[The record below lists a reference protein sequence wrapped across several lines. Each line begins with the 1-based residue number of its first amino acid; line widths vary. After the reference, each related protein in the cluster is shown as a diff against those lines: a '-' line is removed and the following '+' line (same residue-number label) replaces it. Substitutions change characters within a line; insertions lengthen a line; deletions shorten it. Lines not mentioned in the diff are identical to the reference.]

1 MLALVNELFAN
12 APVLAWAMVSVFAV
26 VLIVSIRKQ
35 VSWWWMNTW
44 MGLPVIGKIARY
56 SMDTSRARR
65 YEGWLRSELILC
77 MDYKRFM
84 RDISEHDYNEKVEY
98 LVLAGDNGRRP
109 MPSWIWPVVTAML
122 LVQAIGFSDVLVG
135 FSIPGI
141 HEHFQPKQ
149 AYVIALLISG
159 LLVFLAHSAG
169 HELYR
174 NSSINQ
180 ARREWEE
187 SGRKYDLRSGAV
199 ALSKP
204 QNIDA
209 DYPEYTRRINR
220 IGSSNASYK
229 VSISAVIVVAIVA
242 IGSTYVHGQALQKVL
257 TKQMSSQI
265 QKTETPV
272 AAIDDLGLSADV
284 RQSVSKASDRP
295 AHINTADDI
304 ASSNR
309 HDGWGNFIVMAFIF
323 AALQALCVYFGFR
336 WGFAGQNSAQAFRV
350 TGSGKF
356 ASYEALLNYNSNIC
370 EAAQI
375 KLEALQQRLMEQ
387 LSKQGAANVS
397 LSSNTFLGFIKEQHE
412 VQSRERERQRARA
425 RARIEEEAN
434 AAKAALVSKSVPA
447 TVHAKDLDAET
458 KTELAPPN
466 EPEVTPEYKPIPE
479 PLPKDTAPKMKQPPR
494 VLEMALHQVNSLKS
508 MENKMAFIKTLPAAL
523 QSEVLA
529 ALNLPNESQ
538 PQ

>member
-56 SMDTSRARR
+56 SRDTSRARR

-109 MPSWIWPVVTAML
+109 MPSWMWPVVTAML
-122 LVQAIGFSDVLVG
+122 LAQAIGFSDVLVG

-149 AYVIALLISG
+149 AYVIALLVSG

-187 SGRKYDLRSGAV
+187 SGRKYDLRSGTV

-209 DYPEYTRRINR
+209 GYPEYTRRINR

-242 IGSTYVHGQALQKVL
+242 IGATYVHGQALQKVL
-257 TKQMSSQI
+257 TKQTTSQN
-265 QKTETPV
+265 QQTETPV

-284 RQSVSKASDRP
+284 QQSVTSKASDRP
-295 AHINTADDI
+295 AQINTDDAI
-304 ASSNR
+304 ASNSR

-323 AALQALCVYFGFR
+323 AALQALFVYFGFR

-350 TGSGKF
+350 TGSGNF

-370 EAAQI
+370 DTAQI
-375 KLEALQQRLMEQ
+375 KLEALQQRLLEQ
-387 LSKQGAANVS
+387 LSKQGATNVS
-397 LSSNTFLGFIKEQHE
+397 LSSNTFLGFIKEQRE
-412 VQSRERERQRARA
+412 LQSREQERQRAH
-425 RARIEEEAN
+425 ARIAEEAN
-434 AAKAALVSKSVPA
+434 AAKADLVSNSAPA
-447 TVHAKDLDAET
+447 TVHATDLDAET

-466 EPEVTPEYKPIPE
+466 EPAVTPEYEPIPE

-508 MENKMAFIKTLPAAL
+508 LENKMAFIKTLPAAL

>member
-1 MLALVNELFAN
+1 MLALFNELFAN
-12 APVLAWAMVSVFAV
+12 APLIAWAMVSVFAV
-26 VLIVSIRKQ
+26 VLVVSIWKQ
-35 VSWWWMNTW
+35 VNWWCMNVL
-44 MGLPVIGKIARY
+44 MNLPVIGRIARY
-56 SMDTSRARR
+56 SRDTSRARR
-65 YEGWLRSELILC
+65 HEGWLRSELILC
-77 MDYKRFM
+77 MDYKRFL

-98 LVLAGDNGRRP
+98 LALAGDNGRRP
-109 MPSWIWPVVTAML
+109 MPSWVWPVVTAML
-122 LVQAIGFSDVLVG
+122 LVQAIGFSNLLVG

-174 NSSINQ
+174 NGSINQ

-187 SGRKYDLRSGAV
+187 SGRKYDLRSGTV

-220 IGSSNASYK
+220 IGASSASYK
-229 VSISAVIVVAIVA
+229 VSISVVIVVAIVA

-257 TKQMSSQI
+257 TKQTTSQI
-265 QKTETPV
+265 QQTETPA
-272 AAIDDLGLSADV
+272 AAIDGLGLSADV
-284 RQSVSKASDRP
+284 RQSVSKASARP
-295 AHINTADDI
+295 AHINTVDAI
-304 ASSNR
+304 ASNSR
-309 HDGWGNFIVMAFIF
+309 IDGWGNFIVMAFIF

-336 WGFAGQNSAQAFRV
+336 WGFAGQNSAQAFRA

-356 ASYEALLNYNSNIC
+356 ASYEALLNYNSYIC
-370 EAAQI
+370 EIAQI
-375 KLEALQQRLMEQ
+375 KLETLQQRLMEQ

-434 AAKAALVSKSVPA
+434 AAKAALVSKPA
-447 TVHAKDLDAET
+447 PAATHAADLHDET
-458 KTELAPPN
+458 NTELAQLT
-466 EPEVTPEYKPIPE
+466 EPEVRPDSKPITE

-508 MENKMAFIKTLPAAL
+508 MENKMAFIKTLPAEL

-529 ALNLPNESQ
+529 ALNLPNENQ
-538 PQ
+538 